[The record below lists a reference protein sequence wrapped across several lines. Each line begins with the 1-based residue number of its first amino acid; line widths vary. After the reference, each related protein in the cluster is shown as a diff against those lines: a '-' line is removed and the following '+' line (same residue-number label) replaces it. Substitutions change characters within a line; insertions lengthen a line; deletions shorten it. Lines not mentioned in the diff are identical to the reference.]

1 MKNYSDIEYSM
12 IVKDILENDEFAK
25 MANIEHHN
33 STRLDHMMKV
43 SYYSYVVAKAL
54 KLKYR
59 EVARAGLLHDFY
71 FGRTTDHDK
80 IKDKVKLYTH
90 LLYQNCRLLSKC

>member
-25 MANIEHHN
+25 MADIEHHN

-43 SYYSYVVAKAL
+43 SYYSYVVAKVL
-54 KLKYR
+54 KLK
-59 EVARAGLLHDFY
+59 
-71 FGRTTDHDK
+71 
-80 IKDKVKLYTH
+80 
-90 LLYQNCRLLSKC
+90 